1 MTSEQLLSL
10 YGVGVDEQLDDSVP
24 FVNLPS
30 REQVLQ
36 RIGENKN
43 FDLLIFGGGLTGA
56 VLAHEAALKG
66 IKVLLLERGYF
77 GADALSWGVRI
88 AAQMRSSPA
97 CLLRARTTFKDL
109 AGQRAPHLIAAMPHD
124 SHVVTG
130 IVASAIKRFVP
141 LVQVDER
148 LLIRETIL
156 AAKQE
161 GAAIL
166 SAITPIYLE
175 AESAESGCYAVEFED
190 QLTKERYQAR
200 VGGVLIDP
208 THGDLPPSR
217 LGTYVIPDTKHKSEP
232 HAAGVQIIYQ
242 AVPRSAKGGLSFV
255 SFELTDGSFIAVQ
268 RRGVQTIEVTIL
280 WGVKESPNDQLPS
293 VIDEAVSESG
303 WVIQSELS
311 QRQVAGRWSKH
322 YGISQFKGVFT
333 CHHRGAWDAYR
344 SAQTIVKAL
353 VRLLPDSRESTR
365 LTAPPLPGLE
375 RNCEA
380 DAFRALARAQGI
392 SEQTIERVVSRWRG
406 RVRYLGQFANGLR
419 EFIPGVL
426 RAEVD
431 LAVASDQVSSLDDL
445 VFGSLEMHRYPDWRD
460 SLPELKE
467 RLGAFG
473 VGGGE

>member
-10 YGVGVDEQLDDSVP
+10 YGIGVNEQLDDSVT

-30 REQVLQ
+30 REQILN
-36 RIGENKN
+36 RIVENKN
-43 FDLLIFGGGLTGA
+43 FDLLILGGGLTGA

-77 GADALSWGVRI
+77 GADALSWDLRI
-88 AAQMRSSPA
+88 AAQMRRSPA
-97 CLLRARTTFKDL
+97 CLLRARAAFKAL
-109 AGQRAPHLIAAMPHD
+109 ISQRAPHLIAPMPQD

-130 IVASAIKRFVP
+130 FVAAAIKRVVP
-141 LVQVDER
+141 LIQVDER

-166 SAITPIYLE
+166 SMITPIYVE
-175 AESAESGCYAVEFED
+175 AESAESGCYVIEFED
-190 QLTKERYQAR
+190 GLTKERYQAR
-200 VGGVLIDP
+200 VGGILIDP
-208 THGDLPPSR
+208 THGELPASR
-217 LGTYVIPDTKHKSEP
+217 LGTYVIPDTKYKGAP
-232 HAAGVQIIYQ
+232 QIAGLQFTYQ
-242 AVPRSAKGGLSFV
+242 AVPRSAKGGVSFV

-268 RRGVQTIEVTIL
+268 RRGIQTIEVTIL
-280 WGVKESPNDQLPS
+280 WGAKELPTDQLPS
-293 VIDEAVSESG
+293 VIDQAVKESG
-303 WVIQSELS
+303 WIIESELS
-311 QRQVAGRWSKH
+311 QRQVAGRWSKQ
-322 YGISQFKGVFT
+322 YGISEFKGVFT

-353 VRLLPDSRESTR
+353 VRLLPDSPESTR
-365 LTAPPLPGLE
+365 LTSPPLPGLE

-419 EFIPGVL
+419 EVIPGVL

-431 LAVASDQVSSLDDL
+431 LAVVSDQVASLDDL
-445 VFGSLEMHRYPDWRD
+445 VFGALEIQMYPDWRQR
-460 SLPELKE
+460 LPELKE
-467 RLGAFG
+467 RLGAYG
-473 VGGGE
+473 VG